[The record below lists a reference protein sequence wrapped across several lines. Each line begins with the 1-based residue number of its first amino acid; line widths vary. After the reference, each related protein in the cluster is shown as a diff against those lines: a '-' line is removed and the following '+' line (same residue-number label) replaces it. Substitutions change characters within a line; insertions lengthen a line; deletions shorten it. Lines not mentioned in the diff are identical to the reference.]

1 MAAPRPGR
9 CSVGTRV
16 PRQGRS
22 PVLPAEGSWELWEGQ
37 EREPYKAEAVLM
49 VPQGSLPATPE
60 APKNPAQE
68 IQVTLAGG
76 AC

>member
-1 MAAPRPGR
+1 M
-9 CSVGTRV
+9 GTRV